1 MPAPSS
7 YPNSRSSGKQ
17 SNQRN
22 RNMGDGNNSKS
33 GKDND
38 ESIDMDISDEMSD
51 DDTFGDDIGTA
62 QIYRIL
68 RIYNEILYYR

>member
-1 MPAPSS
+1 
-7 YPNSRSSGKQ
+7 
-17 SNQRN
+17 
-22 RNMGDGNNSKS
+22 MGDGNNSKS